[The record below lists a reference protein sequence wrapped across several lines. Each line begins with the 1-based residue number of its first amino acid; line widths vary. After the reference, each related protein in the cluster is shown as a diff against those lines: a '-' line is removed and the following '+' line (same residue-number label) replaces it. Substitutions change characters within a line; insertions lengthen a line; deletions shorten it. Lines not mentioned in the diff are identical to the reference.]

1 MSKLI
6 LAPIFLILAC
16 VLAGIYGGLHNQIS
30 YSVSP
35 EYFHDF
41 KFRQFRIETQ
51 FQNRI
56 GAAIVGWR
64 ASWWMGLYLGVP
76 LGFLALFIH
85 DPAKSLSEFIKT
97 ALIVLIITFATGL
110 IALVISFFTV
120 YDDQLLAWTERFNL
134 IKPVRF
140 ARAGTMNCPGF
151 TGEFLVQNLCR
162 IFCDAQVLVK
172 TLLCFLWRDVADLRV

>member
-56 GAAIVGWR
+56 GATIVGWR

-97 ALIVLIITFATGL
+97 ALIVLAITFATGMV
-110 IALVISFFTV
+110 ALFVSFFTV
-120 YDDQLLAWTERFNL
+120 QGDLLPAWTDRFNL

-140 ARAGTMNCPGF
+140 ARAGTMHNFSYLG
-151 TGEFLVQNLCR
+151 GMIGFLVGLIYLAR
-162 IFCDAQVLVK
+162 QVRRTRKLS
-172 TLLCFLWRDVADLRV
+172 DDEDDLS